1 VAKAALISHGTVAQN
16 RKARHDYAIEDTI
29 EAGIVLTGSEVK
41 SLRKGRCTL
50 TEAFAQPESDGLYL
64 INAHIPPYEGASHFQ
79 HDEKRKRKLLLHK
92 KELDRLVAAVGRKG
106 MTLVP
111 LSLFFNA
118 RGIAKVS
125 LGLAKG
131 KTHID
136 RRDDIKKR
144 EWQRE
149 HSRIMRARG

>member
-1 VAKAALISHGTVAQN
+1 MAKATLISHGTVAQN
-16 RKARHDYAIEDTI
+16 RKARHDFAIEDTL

-41 SLRKGRCTL
+41 SLRMGRCTL
-50 TEAFAQPESDGLYL
+50 SEAFAQPEADGLYL
-64 INAHIPPYEGASHFQ
+64 VNCHIPPYAGASHFQ
-79 HDEKRKRKLLLHK
+79 HEETRKRKLLLHQ
-92 KELDRLVAAVGRKG
+92 KELDRLFAAVGRKG

-149 HSRIMRARG
+149 QARVMRAKG

>member
-1 VAKAALISHGTVAQN
+1 MAKAALISHGTVAQN

-29 EAGIVLTGSEVK
+29 EAGIMLTGSEVK

-50 TEAFAQPESDGLYL
+50 TDAFAQPEGDGLYL
-64 INAHIPPYEGASHFQ
+64 VNVHIPAYEGASHFQ
-79 HDEKRKRKLLLHK
+79 HEEKRKRKLLVHK
-92 KELDRLVAAVGRKG
+92 KEIERLAGAVARKG
-106 MTLVP
+106 MTVVP

-118 RGIAKVS
+118 RGIAKLS

-131 KTHID
+131 KNAID

-144 EWQRE
+144 EWQRDQA
-149 HSRIMRARG
+149 RIMRARG